1 MSQAP
6 SRFAGVPYWR
16 LSAYYFAYF
25 AFVGAYGSYFGLL
38 LQALGFSAPQI
49 AILLSLMQVMR
60 LFAPYL
66 WGSLADR
73 WGRRAAIVSL
83 ASLASLVSFLPL
95 FVVREF
101 GAIFLTLGL
110 LAFFWCA
117 ALPLI
122 ESLTLGHL
130 RQAPERYGRIRL
142 WGSLGFIVSVALV
155 GVLLDQ
161 VAIEHLR
168 WVCVALL
175 GLTTLAAVVLPEGVA
190 SPPGATPAPLR
201 ELLLRPYVLALFAGC
216 FFMSLAHGPLYV
228 FYSIYL
234 VDHGYSKTMVGALWS
249 LGVIAEIGIFL
260 GMPRLLR
267 RFSLRQ
273 LLLASFAAATLRFG
287 LIGWGVLL
295 VPVLVLAQLLHALTF
310 GVCHA
315 ASIAALHRWFPLQ
328 QQGRVQ
334 GLYGSASFG
343 AGGLIGALGSGYL
356 WPLVNPAWVYTLASL
371 AAACGFVLIAGGLRE
386 TPADRH

>member
-1 MSQAP
+1 MSQTP

-38 LQALGFSAPQI
+38 LQARGFSAPQI

-101 GAIFLTLGL
+101 SAIFLTLGL

-190 SPPGATPAPLR
+190 PPAGATPAPLR
-201 ELLLRPYVLALFAGC
+201 QLLLRPYVLALFAGC

-234 VDHGYSKTMVGALWS
+234 VDHGYSKTVVGALWS

-267 RFSLRQ
+267 RFSIRQ

-295 VPVLVLAQLLHALTF
+295 VPVLVFAQLLHALTF

-386 TPADRH
+386 IPADRH